1 MSVPSAVV
9 FDLGKVLLD
18 FDFGIAAAKIAGRC
32 RLTAPQ
38 ILQTLNQ
45 SPLLHRYE
53 SGLMTDEEF
62 AVEVCSICAFSGT
75 LDEFYKA
82 FSDIFTEIRPMTA
95 LHDALQANRIPT
107 CIFSN
112 TNGLAIG
119 HIRRRYPFFAHF
131 DHYIL
136 SYEQGVMKPDPAIY
150 AVVERALG
158 LSGEAIVYLD
168 DRAENV
174 EGGLA
179 RGWRAL
185 LHETP
190 EKTIPALAQLG
201 LPVGA
206 NS

>member
-1 MSVPSAVV
+1 MSIPSAVV

-18 FDFGIAAAKIAGRC
+18 FDFGIAAAKIAGRS

-38 ILQTLNQ
+38 VLQTLNQ
-45 SPLLHRYE
+45 SPLLHRLE
-53 SGLMTDEEF
+53 SGQMTDEEF
-62 AVEVCSICAFSGT
+62 AVEVCSTCAFSGT
-75 LDEFYKA
+75 LDEFYDA
-82 FSDIFTEIRPMTA
+82 FADIFTEIRPMTA
-95 LHDALQANRIPT
+95 LNGALRANRVPT

-119 HIRRRYPFFAHF
+119 HIRQRFPFFAQF

-136 SYEQGVMKPDPAIY
+136 SYEQGVMKPDAAIY
-150 AVVERALG
+150 AAVERALG
-158 LSGEAIVYLD
+158 LGGEAIVYLD

-190 EKTIPALAQLG
+190 EKTLPALAQLG
-201 LPVGA
+201 LPVGT

>member
-18 FDFGIAAAKIAGRC
+18 FDFGIAAARIARRSKI
-32 RLTAPQ
+32 TAPQ
-38 ILQTLNQ
+38 VLETLNQ

-53 SGLMTDEEF
+53 SGLMSDEAF
-62 AVEVCSICAFSGT
+62 AVEVCSTCAFSGT
-75 LDEFYKA
+75 LDEFYEA

-95 LHDALQANRIPT
+95 LHGALRANRIPT
-107 CIFSN
+107 CVFSN
-112 TNGLAIG
+112 TNGLAID
-119 HIRRRYPFFAHF
+119 HIRRRFPFFAHF
-131 DHYIL
+131 DHYVL
-136 SYEQGVMKPDPAIY
+136 SYEQGVMKPEAAIY
-150 AVVERALG
+150 AAVERALG
-158 LSGEAIVYLD
+158 LAGEAIVYVD

-190 EKTIPALAQLG
+190 EKTIPTLGQWG
-201 LPVGA
+201 LPVVA
-206 NS
+206 SS

>member
-18 FDFGIAAAKIAGRC
+18 FDYGIAAAKIARRGK
-32 RLTAPQ
+32 LTAPQ
-38 ILQTLNQ
+38 TLKVLIE
-45 SPLLHRYE
+45 SPLLYRFE
-53 SGLMTDEEF
+53 TGLMSNEQF
-62 AVEVCSICAFSGT
+62 ADEVCAACGFSGT
-75 LDEFYKA
+75 LDEFYEA
-82 FSDIFTEIRPMTA
+82 FADIFCEIRPMI
-95 LHDALQANRIPT
+95 ALQAAFRAHRVPT

-136 SYEQGVMKPDPAIY
+136 SYEQGVMKPEAAIY

-158 LSGEAIVYLD
+158 LAGEAIVYLD
-168 DRAENV
+168 DRPENV

-179 RGWRAL
+179 LGWRAL

-190 EKTIPALAQLG
+190 EKTISTLRQWG
-201 LPVGA
+201 LPVGP
-206 NS
+206 SC